1 MESKAKVLWE
11 LLGEILINNND
22 EIEEPFLHF
31 ESGTNRF
38 KIWQWFEEEFDV
50 SVVEDL
56 MYNGKTF

>member
-1 MESKAKVLWE
+1 MVVVSKDLKMINKAKTLWK

-38 KIWQWFEEEFDV
+38 ETW
-50 SVVEDL
+50 
-56 MYNGKTF
+56 